1 MLKRIAFILLSLVYF
16 NKLFSQEYPSILA
29 RVNNEVITYN
39 EVKRIAEG
47 SNLPYEK
54 IINQLI
60 DRQLLIDAFEA
71 QKGKVQVSHID
82 LQMDTLIQNNFNG
95 NRQQFIAILQ
105 AEGQSIYE
113 LKDEIK
119 NSIIENVM
127 RQQNFRS
134 SQVLSP
140 KKIQTYYQNHLEQF
154 LKPARYYIKQSG
166 FKADATIS
174 INNES
179 LLKKDYLETLLQQ
192 NVEFSTI
199 KLTLDEFSTE
209 AIWYTASELDPQLAI
224 QLANLPLNQNTPYIK
239 INEVYATSYLL
250 QKESATLLP
259 LSEVQKEIEE
269 VLLFEVNTQAYKNY
283 IQNLRNKAFIQI
295 FYKN

>member
-1 MLKRIAFILLSLVYF
+1 MLKRIAFILLSLIHF
-16 NKLFSQEYPSILA
+16 NELFSQEYPAILA
-29 RVNNEVITYN
+29 RVNNEIITHN

-47 SNLPYEK
+47 SNLPYKK
-54 IINQLI
+54 IIDQLI
-60 DRQLLIDAFEA
+60 DRKLLIAAFEA
-71 QKGKVQVSHID
+71 QKGKVQASQVD
-82 LQMDTLIQNNFNG
+82 LQMDTIIQNNFSG
-95 NRQQFIAILQ
+95 NRQQFIAILKN
-105 AEGQSIYE
+105 EGQSIYE

-140 KKIQTYYQNHLEQF
+140 KKIKTYYQNHLKQF

-166 FKADATIS
+166 FKADATIA
-174 INNES
+174 INDET
-179 LLKKDYLETLLQQ
+179 LLKKDYLEKLLQQ
-192 NVEFSTI
+192 NVALATI
-199 KLTLDEFSTE
+199 KSTLDEFSTE
-209 AIWYTASELDPQLAI
+209 AIWYTTSELDPQLAI
-224 QLANLPLNQNTPYIK
+224 QLANLPLNQSTPYIK
-239 INEVYATSYLL
+239 INEIYVTSHLL
-250 QKESATLLP
+250 QKEPATLLP

-269 VLLFEVNTQAYKNY
+269 LLLFEANTQAYKNY